1 VSNPVSFIF
10 VLLALHEA
18 STTIRTPWKCESG
31 TSRKGAALSLPSE
44 KVAEKVADLA
54 HAVID
59 QIYLKQMKTLTHTC
73 EERYAGI
80 SSHAQD
86 LQTAEL
92 RSTGLVVAAK
102 PSLDKSYP
110 IGHDESIGTE
120 LARITCDPIKCCTYR
135 LLTQIVQTSAD
146 ECLCKVVSRSGMA
159 RSCEVPLG
167 RVIWTSHKFITTAP
181 LLSQSH

>member
-1 VSNPVSFIF
+1 MFAAIWKRVAYPCCDFTVSNPDSFIF
-10 VLLALHEA
+10 VLLTLHEL

-59 QIYLKQMKTLTHTC
+59 QHYLKHMKTLTHTC
-73 EERYAGI
+73 EEPCAGL

-92 RSTGLVVAAK
+92 RIRSTGLVVAAK
-102 PSLDKSYP
+102 IPWT
-110 IGHDESIGTE
+110 H
-120 LARITCDPIKCCTYR
+120 
-135 LLTQIVQTSAD
+135 LT
-146 ECLCKVVSRSGMA
+146 R
-159 RSCEVPLG
+159 
-167 RVIWTSHKFITTAP
+167 
-181 LLSQSH
+181 